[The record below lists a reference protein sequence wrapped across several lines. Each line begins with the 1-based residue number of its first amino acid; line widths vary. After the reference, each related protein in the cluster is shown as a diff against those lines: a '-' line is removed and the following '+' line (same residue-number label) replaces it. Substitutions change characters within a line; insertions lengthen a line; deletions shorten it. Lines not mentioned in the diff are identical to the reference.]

1 MFSSYDFLGFL
12 FSNVHKLSFP
22 IPLMLNML
30 AELSSKN
37 IFFKQSTWDKFF
49 FFFFCKNLQHLNK
62 RPLGLAV
69 FVLWFIFF
77 LLKEK
82 KRLHCIAGLLFSLMY
97 WYICYYLATYEEI
110 LTQITKSRILTIFP
124 SMYWDTCANCIFLP
138 IATSYQDGSS
148 WDNS

>member
-69 FVLWFIFF
+69 FVLWFIYF

-82 KRLHCIAGLLFSLMY
+82 KKIALYSRSTFLPHVLIHLLLSGHIRRNSDPNNQEQNPDHLPIHVLRYLCQLHI
-97 WYICYYLATYEEI
+97 
-110 LTQITKSRILTIFP
+110 
-124 SMYWDTCANCIFLP
+124 CANCNILP
-138 IATSYQDGSS
+138 RRFQLG
-148 WDNS
+148 

>member
-49 FFFFCKNLQHLNK
+49 FFFVKTYNTWIKDLW
-62 RPLGLAV
+62 GLLSLYYDL
-69 FVLWFIFF
+69 FFF

-124 SMYWDTCANCIFLP
+124 SMYWDTCANCIFVP